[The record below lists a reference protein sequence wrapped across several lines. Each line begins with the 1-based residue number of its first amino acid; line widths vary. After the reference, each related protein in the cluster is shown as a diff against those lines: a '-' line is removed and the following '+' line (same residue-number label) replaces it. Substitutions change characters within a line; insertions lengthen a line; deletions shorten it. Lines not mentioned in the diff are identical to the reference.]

1 MDVFFDTNVV
11 SELFRKRPA
20 QPVLDFIENC
30 SEPWI
35 SVAVFHEL
43 TFGIERLPESVGRMR
58 LALFVDQL
66 RERFRRR
73 TVDVDLAIAESAGTM
88 RGSAI
93 RQGWVLSE
101 MDSLIAATAV
111 VHHAL
116 LATRNTRDFER
127 LGIPLIDPWRT

>member
-127 LGIPLIDPWRT
+127 LGIPLLDPWRT

>member
-73 TVDVDLAIAESAGTM
+73 TVDVDLAIAKSAGTM